1 MRFAFT
7 LEYDGSDYSGF
18 QSQKN
23 AITIQDCIEEALKK
37 ITKKNIR
44 INYSGRTDAGVHAL
58 SQVCDFETDIKRDSE
73 NWINGI
79 NSNLPSS
86 IGVKKFFKVS
96 ALPAP
101 I

>member
-1 MRFAFT
+1 MRLAFT

-23 AITIQDCIEEALKK
+23 TITIQDCIEDALKK

-58 SQVCDFETDIKRDSE
+58 SQVFDFETDIKRDNK

-86 IGVKKFFKVS
+86 ISVKKNFESVR
-96 ALPAP
+96 
-101 I
+101 